1 MVTGTEKTNG
11 KGQKLKVESSKFK
24 AVLGLLL
31 LSTFNFRLSTAFCQQ
46 PQTST
51 APVFAANAKYVQGVG
66 PGYWPTA
73 GAGLTLNLSAGT
85 AFCNAATVNY
95 AGGTLTLAAN
105 QTNYVYLDPAASC
118 APASNITGF
127 SIGQIPIAKV
137 VTDASAISSI
147 TDLRNWFVP
156 LPCTM
161 SSAGAVTCAALGTD
175 QNLTLA
181 PTGTGFTQ
189 IGDKLVTPYH
199 VIADWGAEEL
209 DLTTNYDPA
218 RDLLRDPSK
227 SVWDVCVS
235 CGGDEVSLWRGAP
248 TTGIP
253 TLTKKWSVGSAGD
266 MRVENDIFTPR
277 LNNIRFAD
285 QFPGADACAQINN
298 AAKDLF
304 VQGGVVDAR
313 NFFGPQ
319 TCATDPFADVTAPSG
334 VLLLG
339 EATFNVSAT
348 WNIPAN
354 WTVRGIYGGRKMS
367 APTTDFDNGAVL
379 KWTGAANG
387 IVVKIFNVHH
397 VIFQDFTIN
406 GNATNGVTGIL
417 LNSDGTIATHNIV
430 LDNFNIYQC
439 AVGLQWGTETPP
451 YTSSPQISDAQIR
464 NFHIASN
471 VQNGPSTGIST
482 ISRASN
488 IVTVVL
494 AANAILS
501 AGDTVTIAGVTDPS
515 FNGTF
520 VITSV
525 SASNGTTYTYNQAG
539 SDASSTGGT
548 CTRKFSEGIII
559 SSGGA
564 ATDSLVE
571 GGAIQVVNIGVDVR
585 IVGYVAFKRLSCGSL
600 AGTTPRCFRVVTTN
614 QLIIEE
620 CESENGAAGVNFV
633 KAPTSIWSSTNG
645 VLSLLYN
652 IMNEPVNV
660 EQPTTV
666 LSIGN
671 KGPASATLNNASAT
685 LISIGDRVSPE
696 TGWTLTAGKLHSL
709 AGGGL
714 VLDSSSTFG
723 WTDSSGTKDTLLQRD
738 AANVL
743 ALRNATNAQAFN
755 VYNTYTSGSNYERG
769 FVSFVSNKFSVG
781 TEKAGSGT
789 VRGLDLVGTGITF
802 YPLGNHNSSA
812 WAMTS
817 AGNFYAQTDN
827 TYDIGAVGA
836 NRPRSVYAASR
847 VVSGLNV
854 VTFSATPTFDA
865 SLGNTQKITLT
876 DNVTSST
883 LSNAVAG
890 QTINFIICQDATGG
904 RTFAWPTNVLGGVT
918 IGSTAS
924 KCSAQNFIFDG
935 TNAYAVSPGVTN
947 M

>member
-1 MVTGTEKTNG
+1 MVRKAGVRSQNS
-11 KGQKLKVESSKFK
+11 KVREILV
-24 AVLGLLL
+24 ALLVTCH
-31 LSTFNFRLSTAFCQQ
+31 LSLVAAFCQQ

-73 GAGLTLNLSAGT
+73 GAGLSLDLAAGT
-85 AFCNAATVNY
+85 AFCNTSPVDY
-95 AGGTLTLAAN
+95 AGGTLAMAVS

-118 APASNITGF
+118 APASNSTGF

-161 SSAGAVTCAALGTD
+161 NSAGAVTCAALGTD
-175 QNLTLA
+175 QNVTLT
-181 PTGTGFTQ
+181 PSGTGFTQ

-209 DLTTNYDPA
+209 DLSTNYDPA
-218 RDLLRDPSK
+218 TDRLRDPTK
-227 SVWDVCVS
+227 SVWDVCIS
-235 CGGDEVSLWRGAP
+235 CGGNEVSLWRGAP

-277 LNNIRFAD
+277 LNNLRFAD
-285 QFPGADACAQINN
+285 QFPGADACAKINN

-304 VQGGVVDAR
+304 FQGGVVDAR

-354 WTVRGIYGGRKMS
+354 WTVHGIYGGRKMS
-367 APTTDFDNGAVL
+367 VPTNDFDNGTVF

-387 IVVKIFNVHH
+387 VVVKIFNVHH

-417 LNSDGTIATHNIV
+417 LDSDNIVPTHNVV
-430 LDNFNIYQC
+430 LENFNIYQC
-439 AVGLQWGTETPP
+439 AVGIQWGTETPP
-451 YTSSPQISDAQIR
+451 YTSSPQASDVQIR

-471 VQNGPSTGIST
+471 VQNGPSTGIPT

-488 IVTVVL
+488 VVTVVL

-501 AGDTVTIAGVTDPS
+501 VGDTVTIAGVADPS

-520 VITSV
+520 VITSA
-525 SASNGTTYTYNQAG
+525 SASNGTTYTYDQTG

-564 ATDSLVE
+564 ATDSVLE

-600 AGTTPRCFRVVTTN
+600 AGTTPRCFRVVIIN
-614 QLIIEE
+614 QIIIEE
-620 CESENGAAGVNFV
+620 CESENGAGGVNFV
-633 KAPTSIWSSTNG
+633 RAPTSSWSSTNG
-645 VLSLLYN
+645 VLSLLFN

-685 LISIGDRVSPE
+685 LISIGDRVNPE

-714 VLDSSSTFG
+714 ALDSSSTLG
-723 WTDSSGTKDTLLQRD
+723 WMNSSGTKDTLLQRD

-743 ALRNATNAQAFN
+743 ALRNGTNAQTFN
-755 VYNTYTSGSNYERG
+755 TYNTYTNGSNYERG
-769 FVSFVSNKFSVG
+769 FVSFAGNKLSVG
-781 TEKAGSGT
+781 TEAAGSGT
-789 VRGLDLVGTGITF
+789 VRGLDLIGSGITF
-802 YPLGNHNSSA
+802 YPLGNHSSSA

-817 AGNFYAQTDN
+817 AGNFRAQTDN

-865 SLGNTQKITLT
+865 SLGNTQKITLI
-876 DNVTSST
+876 DNVTSSA
-883 LSNAVAG
+883 LSNAATG
-890 QTINFIICQDATGG
+890 QTLSFVVCQDSTGG
-904 RTFAWPTNVLGGVT
+904 RTFVWPTNVLGGMT

-924 KCSAQNFIFDG
+924 KCSVQDFIFDG
-935 TNAYAVSPGVTN
+935 TNAYAVSLGVTN

>member
-1 MVTGTEKTNG
+1 MVRNAGVRSRNAE
-11 KGQKLKVESSKFK
+11 VRESLV
-24 AVLGLLL
+24 ALLVTCH
-31 LSTFNFRLSTAFCQQ
+31 LSLVTAFCQQ

-73 GAGLTLNLSAGT
+73 GAALTLNLAAGT
-85 AFCNAATVNY
+85 AFCNAAPVEY
-95 AGGTLTLAAN
+95 AGGTLAMAAS
-105 QTNYVYLDPAASC
+105 QTNYIYLDPAASC
-118 APASNITGF
+118 APASNTTGF
-127 SIGQIPIAKV
+127 SIGHIPIAKV
-137 VTDASAISSI
+137 VTDASAITSV

-161 SSAGAVTCAALGTD
+161 NSTGAVTCAAVGTD
-175 QNLTLA
+175 QNLTLT
-181 PTGTGFTQ
+181 PSGTGFTQ

-209 DLTTNYDPA
+209 DLSSNYDPA
-218 RDLLRDPSK
+218 TDLLRDPTK
-227 SVWDVCVS
+227 SLWDVCIS

-248 TTGIP
+248 TTETP

-277 LNNIRFAD
+277 LNNLRFAD
-285 QFPGADACAQINN
+285 QFPGADACAKINN

-319 TCATDPFADVTAPSG
+319 PCATDPFAGVTAPSG

-339 EATFNVSAT
+339 EASFNVSAT

-367 APTTDFDNGAVL
+367 APTNDYDNGTVL
-379 KWTGAANG
+379 KWTGAADG
-387 IVVKIFNVHH
+387 IVVKIFDVHH

-406 GNATNGVTGIL
+406 GNATDGVTGIL
-417 LNSDGTIATHNIV
+417 LDSDNIVPTHNV
-430 LDNFNIYQC
+430 ALENFNIYQC
-439 AVGLQWGTETPP
+439 AVGIQWGTETPP
-451 YTSSPQISDAQIR
+451 FTSSPQASDVQIR

-471 VQNGPSTGIST
+471 GQNGPSTGIST

-488 IVTVVL
+488 VVTMVL
-494 AANAILS
+494 TANAILS
-501 AGDTVTIAGVTDPS
+501 VGDTVTIAGVTDPS

-525 SASNGTTYTYNQAG
+525 SASNGTTYTYDQSG
-539 SDASSTGGT
+539 SNASSTGGT

-564 ATDSLVE
+564 ATDSVVE
-571 GGAIQVVNIGVDVR
+571 EGAIQVVNIGVDVR
-585 IVGYVAFKRLSCGSL
+585 IVGYAAFKRLSCGSL
-600 AGTTPRCFRVVTTN
+600 AGTTPRCFRVVTAN
-614 QLIIEE
+614 QIVIEE
-620 CESENGAAGVNFV
+620 CESESGAAGVNFV

-652 IMNEPVNV
+652 IVNEPVNV
-660 EQPTTV
+660 EQPTNV
-666 LSIGN
+666 VSIGN

-685 LISIGDRVSPE
+685 LISIGDRVNPE

-709 AGGGL
+709 AGSGL
-714 VLDSSSTFG
+714 TLDSSATLG

-738 AANVL
+738 GTNVL
-743 ALRNATNAQAFN
+743 ALRNGTNAQAFN
-755 VYNTYTSGSNYERG
+755 VYHTYTNASNYERG
-769 FVSFVSNKFSVG
+769 LFSWSGNKLLVG
-781 TEKAGSGT
+781 TEAAGSGT
-789 VRGLDLVGTGITF
+789 VRGLDLVGSGITF
-802 YPLGNHNSSA
+802 YPLGNHSSSA
-812 WAMTS
+812 WAMAT
-817 AGNFYAQTDN
+817 GGHFLAQTDN
-827 TYDIGAVGA
+827 AYDIGAVGA

-876 DNVTSST
+876 NNVTSSA
-883 LSNAVAG
+883 LLNATTG
-890 QTINFIICQDATGG
+890 QTLTFVVCQDSTGG
-904 RTFAWPTNVLGGVT
+904 RTFVWPTNVLGGMT
-918 IGSTAS
+918 IGAIAS
-924 KCSAQNFIFDG
+924 KCSAQDFIFDG
-935 TNAYAVSPGVTN
+935 TNAYAVSSGVAN